1 MNAIDAGV
9 RTHLLVIPGDGSQ
22 TVAFSGQVVEK
33 GDINSVIEASEPG
46 ALSSMA
52 FTSIQ
57 IDAINSDD
65 GDTFDDILDQAKEV
79 PHIQEIVAVTLAII
93 LALLLA
99 YNARRN
105 SLKRK
110 EERRQHLNQRMA
122 SSFVMDEN
130 SMFERFPPRN

>member
-1 MNAIDAGV
+1 
-9 RTHLLVIPGDGSQ
+9 
-22 TVAFSGQVVEK
+22 
-33 GDINSVIEASEPG
+33 
-46 ALSSMA
+46 MA

-79 PHIQEIVAVTLAII
+79 PHIQEIIAVTLAII

-122 SSFVMDEN
+122 SSFVMEEN